1 MKRLL
6 FVIFSFSAGLVI
18 AKAQTIT
25 SLSIDECYQL
35 ARQNFPLIK
44 QKDLIQKTKEY
55 SIANI
60 SKGYLPQF
68 LINGQA
74 SYQSDVT
81 EIPVKLPNTTIPTL
95 DKDQYKLYAE
105 VNQNVFDGGVKRLQ
119 KQSAEADAA
128 VEQQKLEVE
137 LYKLNE
143 RINQLYFGILLAN
156 EQLAQTDILKKD
168 IQLGITKINA
178 AIANGTAL
186 KSSGDALQA
195 ELLKTDQRTIEL
207 KSVSQAY
214 RDMLGLFIN
223 KQLDEHSV
231 LQRPAKIITSQ
242 TINRPEI
249 LLYDTEKKSL
259 DVQNSLI
266 KAKNLPKAGLFLQGG
281 YGRPA
286 LNMLK
291 NDFDAYYIGGAKIT
305 WSLSGLY
312 TSKKEKALLN
322 IKSKSV
328 DLQKEVFLFNTNLT
342 LKKQN
347 AEINKLEELIQS
359 DNGIIQLRTRIKNT
373 ALSQLEYGVI
383 NSSDYLREVNAED
396 QAKQTQLL
404 HEIQL
409 LMARYDQQNTTG
421 K

>member
-6 FVIFSFSAGLVI
+6 FALYSFSVSSLTI
-18 AKAQTIT
+18 KAQTAT

-55 SIANI
+55 SIENI
-60 SKGYLPQF
+60 SKSYLPQF

-74 SYQSDVT
+74 TYQSEVT

-95 DKDQYKLYAE
+95 DKDQYKIYAE
-105 VNQNVFDGGVKRLQ
+105 VNQTVFDGGVKRLQ
-119 KQSAEADAA
+119 KQSVEANAA
-128 VEQQKLEVE
+128 VEQQKLQVE

-143 RINQLYFGILLAN
+143 RINQLFFGILLAN

-207 KSVSQAY
+207 KSLSQAY
-214 RDMLGLFIN
+214 RDMLSLFIN
-223 KQLDEHSV
+223 KPLDEHSA
-231 LQRPAKIITSQ
+231 LERPSKITASQ

-249 LLYDTEKKSL
+249 LLYDSEKNSF
-259 DVQNSLI
+259 DIQNNLI
-266 KAKNLPKAGLFLQGG
+266 KARNLPTAGLFLQGG

-291 NDFDAYYIGGAKIT
+291 NDFDAYYVGGIRLN
-305 WSLSGLY
+305 WSISGLY
-312 TSKKEKALLN
+312 TSKKEKALVN
-322 IKSKSV
+322 IKSKTV

-347 AEINKLEELIQS
+347 AEIIKLEQLIQS

-409 LMARYDQQNTTG
+409 LMAQYDQQITTG

>member
-1 MKRLL
+1 MKH
-6 FVIFSFSAGLVI
+6 IFFILGVLSLPLAI
-18 AKAQTIT
+18 NAQKAQ
-25 SLSIDECYQL
+25 SLSLEDCYTL

-55 SIANI
+55 SIDNI

-74 SYQSDVT
+74 TYQSDVT
-81 EIPVKLPNTTIPTL
+81 EIPVKLPNTTIPSL
-95 DKDQYKLYAE
+95 DKDQYKIYAE
-105 VNQNVFDGGVKRLQ
+105 VNQAVFDGGVKRLQ
-119 KQSAEADAA
+119 KQSVEAGGA

-137 LYKLNE
+137 LYKLKE
-143 RINQLYFGILLAN
+143 RINQLFFGILLAN
-156 EQLAQTDILKKD
+156 EQLVQTDLLKKD
-168 IQLGITKINA
+168 IQLGLTKINA

-195 ELLKTDQRTIEL
+195 ELMKSNQRTIEL
-207 KSVSQAY
+207 KSVGQAY
-214 RDMLGLFIN
+214 RDMLSLFIN
-223 KQLDEHSV
+223 KPLDENSV
-231 LQRPAKIITSQ
+231 VEKPAKITTSQ

-249 LLYDTEKKSL
+249 LLYDTQKKSF
-259 DVQNSLI
+259 DIQNNLI
-266 KAKNLPKAGLFLQGG
+266 KAKNLPKAGLFLQAG

-291 NDFDAYYIGGAKIT
+291 NDFEAYYIGGAKIS
-305 WSLSGLY
+305 WPLSGLY
-312 TSKKEKALLN
+312 TSKKEKALVI

-328 DLQKEVFLFNTNLT
+328 DLQKEVFLFNTHLI

-347 AEINKLEELIQS
+347 AEISKLEELIQS

-373 ALSQLEYGVI
+373 SLSQLEYGVI

-409 LMARYDQQNTTG
+409 LMAQYDQQITTG

>member
-6 FVIFSFSAGLVI
+6 FVLYSFSVSSLTI
-18 AKAQTIT
+18 KAQTAT

-55 SIANI
+55 SIENI

-74 SYQSDVT
+74 TYQSEVT

-95 DKDQYKLYAE
+95 DKDQYKIYAE
-105 VNQNVFDGGVKRLQ
+105 VNQTVFDGGVKRLQ
-119 KQSAEADAA
+119 KQSVEANAA
-128 VEQQKLEVE
+128 VEQQKLQVE

-143 RINQLYFGILLAN
+143 RINQLFFGILLVN

-214 RDMLGLFIN
+214 RDMLSLFIN
-223 KQLDEHSV
+223 KPLDEHSA
-231 LQRPAKIITSQ
+231 LEWPSKITVSQ

-249 LLYDTEKKSL
+249 LLYDTEMKSF
-259 DVQNSLI
+259 DIQNNLI
-266 KAKNLPKAGLFLQGG
+266 KARNLPTAGLFLQGG

-291 NDFDAYYIGGAKIT
+291 NDFDAYYVGGIRLN

-312 TSKKEKALLN
+312 TSKKEKALVN
-322 IKSKSV
+322 IKSKTV

-347 AEINKLEELIQS
+347 AEISKLEQLIQS

-404 HEIQL
+404 HEMQL
-409 LMARYDQQNTTG
+409 LMAQYDQQITTG